1 MRFNLIFSTYNKVVE
16 LAKAPLLE
24 VDLEREV
31 LDVFHYV
38 LHQGAKV
45 LLYDVSGTFTWY
57 FAVEEVYCQD
67 H

>member
-38 LHQGAKV
+38 LH
-45 LLYDVSGTFTWY
+45 
-57 FAVEEVYCQD
+57 
-67 H
+67 